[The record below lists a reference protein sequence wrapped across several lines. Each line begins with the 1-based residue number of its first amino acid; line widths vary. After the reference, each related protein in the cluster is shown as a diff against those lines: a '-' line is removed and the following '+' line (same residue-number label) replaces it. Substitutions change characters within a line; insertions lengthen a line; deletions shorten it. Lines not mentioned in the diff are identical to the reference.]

1 MGDRDFHDKI
11 ELDKDTLKALS
22 SDTKIEILKK
32 LDVRRMTVSELS
44 RELGINKSA
53 IHKHLDRMADTG
65 LVVKRENTNKFVY
78 YELTNKG
85 TGVLHPDAKFRII
98 VLLTSATVAFVGGI
112 WGIYRY
118 VKEISRPSP
127 PGKYFG
133 GASKIEILI
142 FGIILIIIAL
152 YLLYY
157 AFKVRKSRA
166 ALSNVGRQP
175 D

>member
-1 MGDRDFHDKI
+1 MVIEMSLDKI
-11 ELDKDTLKALS
+11 ELGKDVLKALS
-22 SDTKIEILKK
+22 SDTRIEILKR
-32 LDVRRMTVSELS
+32 LDVRCMTVSELS
-44 RELGINKSA
+44 REFGINKSA

-65 LVVKRENTNKFVY
+65 LVVRRENTNKFVY

-85 TGVLHPDAKFRII
+85 TGVLHPDAKFRI
-98 VLLTSATVAFVGGI
+98 VLLLTSAAVAFIGGI
-112 WGIYRY
+112 WGIYKY
-118 VKEISRPSP
+118 IKEIPRPSP

-133 GASKIEILI
+133 GAPKIEILI

-157 AFKVRKSRA
+157 ALKARKSIA
-166 ALSNVGRQP
+166 ALSNIGSHP